1 MVNEVT
7 AIYENG
13 MLCLLTPLS
22 LPELTRVRVQILTEE
37 ESRDDLRRA
46 EAALVAAGLVKPAAA
61 EPSPVHVS
69 KARRKELRR
78 LYAAGE
84 PLSETIVQE
93 RDPTPDRVLHSQAKK
108 YGPDCQCKRYGPKG
122 T

>member
-1 MVNEVT
+1 MASEVA

-13 MLCLLTPLS
+13 ILRLLTPVS
-22 LPELTRVRVQILTEE
+22 LPDRTRVRVQILIEE

-46 EAALVAAGLVKPAAA
+46 EAALVAAGLVKPAPA
-61 EPSPVHVS
+61 EPKPIHVS

-84 PLSETIVQE
+84 PLSEEIIRE
-93 RDPTPDRVLHSQAKK
+93 RHAR
-108 YGPDCQCKRYGPKG
+108 
-122 T
+122 